1 MQQITKKCA
10 IKNNSNNNNNPRL
23 KMKNI
28 FFTIF
33 YGIFPFFVMVMKTI
47 EIISVLW

>member
-10 IKNNSNNNNNPRL
+10 TKNNSNNNNNPRL

-28 FFTIF
+28 FLQYFREYF
-33 YGIFPFFVMVMKTI
+33 HF
-47 EIISVLW
+47 L